1 MGTTGVFENSQDNTL
16 NVIRVFSK
24 AQLPDSVQFRQISV
38 GAATPDE
45 ARAKADS
52 IQKALA
58 GGADFEALAKRY
70 GQTGEK
76 GLVYWSAV

>member
-1 MGTTGVFENSQDNTL
+1 M

-58 GGADFEALAKRY
+58 GGADFEALAKR
-70 GQTGEK
+70 
-76 GLVYWSAV
+76 